1 MRFSDK
7 LFLSTTA
14 LLTGIFMIFG
24 IWMLSSNFSQ
34 LLEKEIDRGNSES
47 RMFAFLFEMGY
58 RSTEEFGED
67 YAVSRTLDSITNS
80 VERDG
85 SRLFVLKE
93 DGTFY
98 AGENFVIGGGFEP
111 EILGLIT
118 SLNNVGNT

>member
-7 LFLSTTA
+7 LFLVTTA
-14 LLTGIFMIFG
+14 LLTVIFMLFG
-24 IWMLSSNFSQ
+24 SWMLSSNFSQ
-34 LLEKEIDRGNSES
+34 LLDKEIERGNSES

-80 VERDG
+80 VEREG

-93 DGTFY
+93 DGSYY
-98 AGENFVIGGGFEP
+98 AGEDYAVRGGFEQ
-111 EILGLIT
+111 
-118 SLNNVGNT
+118 